1 MNAIGDTEAKAKF
14 SELLDRVGRGEEITI
29 TRDGKPAAR
38 LVPAE
43 GAPKPAGKKAAAA
56 KLLEIGREFRA
67 LAEGKEA
74 SPPPG
79 YNKGPID
86 LEHLRAIAERFRAR
100 VKGDF
105 SSQDINKILY
115 DEDGL
120 PK

>member
-1 MNAIGDTEAKAKF
+1 MNAVGDAEAKAHL
-14 SELLDRVGRGEEITI
+14 SELLDRVARGEEIVI

-43 GAPKPAGKKAAAA
+43 GAPKPAGKKATIE
-56 KLLEIGREFRA
+56 EIREISR
-67 LAEGKEA
+67 
-74 SPPPG
+74 
-79 YNKGPID
+79 
-86 LEHLRAIAERFRAR
+86 RFRTR

-105 SSQDINKILY
+105 SSQDINDILY